1 MDTGPNFLAVFK
13 REPNTVT
20 LKPGEVLFHAG
31 DASKHMFAVLAG
43 RVRISDGD
51 IVYEE
56 VAAGGI
62 VGEMAL
68 IDHEPRSAT
77 VTAVT
82 DCTLAK
88 IDEERFLFLVHRTPS
103 FALDMMRLLTFR
115 LRKMD
120 ALTKE
125 TRLEKNLVGAAAA
138 RNAGSSLPHT
148 AATASR

>member
-13 REPNTVT
+13 GEPNVVE
-20 LKPGEVLFHAG
+20 LKAGEVLFKAG
-31 DASKHMFAVLAG
+31 DPSQHMFAVLSG
-43 RVRISDGD
+43 TVRISDGE

-56 VAAGGI
+56 VAPGGI

-77 VTAVT
+77 VSAVT
-82 DCTLAK
+82 DCSLAK
-88 IDEERFLFLVHRTPS
+88 IDEQRFLFLIHRTPI

-125 TRLEKNLVGAAAA
+125 TRAEHSTKRAGA
-138 RNAGSSLPHT
+138 R
-148 AATASR
+148 